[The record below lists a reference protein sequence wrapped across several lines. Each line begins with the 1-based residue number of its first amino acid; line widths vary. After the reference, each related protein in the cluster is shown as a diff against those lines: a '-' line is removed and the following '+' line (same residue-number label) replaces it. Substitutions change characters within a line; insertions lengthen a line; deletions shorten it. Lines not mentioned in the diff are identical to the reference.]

1 MDFRS
6 SRGAPVRTD
15 VRLGNVVA
23 VIGTPRRLA
32 GAAAAL
38 VLVGFLASCSEQVAA
53 PPSPET
59 QPATTQVE
67 STTPATR
74 QTTTAVA
81 TTPPTEKATTTTQK
95 PTNTTWPSPVVAIG
109 AARSPIAAVG
119 QSSGSSTAVLQQRLL
134 DLGFWL
140 QGANGSYDLTT
151 AQAVMAFQKYKGLST
166 TGSVDSAT
174 AAALTS
180 QPERARGKADAGTLV
195 EIDKSRQVL
204 FVIRDGK
211 VVWAFNTSTANGEAY
226 TEPDQN
232 SPGEKITD
240 VAVTPDGLWQVE
252 RERQKGW
259 WKGDLGQIYRPK
271 YFVGGVAVHGS
282 NSIPNYPAS
291 HGCVR
296 VSVPAMDFIW
306 GSDLV
311 PLTTPVWVHGEW
323 GG

>member
-1 MDFRS
+1 M
-6 SRGAPVRTD
+6 
-15 VRLGNVVA
+15 
-23 VIGTPRRLA
+23 IGTPRRLA

-38 VLVGFLASCSEQVAA
+38 VLVGVLASCSEQVAA

-59 QPATTQVE
+59 QPGTTQVE

-74 QTTTAVA
+74 RPRQSTAVA

-180 QPERARGKADAGTLV
+180 QPERARGRADAGTLV